1 MWIKICANTNL
12 EDALLAAE
20 LGADAVGFVFAPSSR
35 QVTAAQVS
43 EITPHLP
50 EGLECVGVFPAL
62 KAEEIAN
69 AAQESGLNTV
79 QLHGGVS
86 LELIRQLD
94 EIFNGQ
100 VRLIQTVHWDLDA
113 SDVSGTLLAQQL
125 KQIAAEGLVNRVL
138 IDSKGGA
145 ATGGTGVPF
154 DWNAARTAVAEAG
167 AGWANAPIRKAIVP
181 TSTSELA
188 SPAEACNRKG
198 PTVFSQRTF
207 QPAIAFFGVFA
218 SSCDKA
224 TRIRS
229 PRSTGG
235 RAGPSL
241 ASDCCMP
248 RHSSNSTEQWLQRV
262 RCPATFCIATPV
274 RLPSR

>member
-86 LELIRQLD
+86 LELTRQLD

-100 VRLIQTVHWDLDA
+100 VRLIQTVHWDLSADDA
-113 SDVSGTLLAQQL
+113 SATLLAQQL
-125 KQIAAEGLVNRVL
+125 REIAAEGLVDRVL
-138 IDSKGGA
+138 IDSKIGA

-154 DWNAARTAVAEAG
+154 DWNAARTVVAEAG
-167 AGWANAPIRKAIVP
+167 AGLRLIAAGGLRSDNVADAILHLSPWGVDVATGVEETPGRK
-181 TSTSELA
+181 SREKLA
-188 SPAEACNRKG
+188 
-198 PTVFSQRTF
+198 
-207 QPAIAFFGVFA
+207 AFI
-218 SSCDKA
+218 KA
-224 TRIRS
+224 AR
-229 PRSTGG
+229 
-235 RAGPSL
+235 
-241 ASDCCMP
+241 
-248 RHSSNSTEQWLQRV
+248 NS
-262 RCPATFCIATPV
+262 
-274 RLPSR
+274 

>member
-1 MWIKICANTNL
+1 MWIKICGNTNL
-12 EDALLAAE
+12 EDAQLAAE
-20 LGADAVGFVFAPSSR
+20 LSADAVGFVFAPSSR

-62 KAEEIAN
+62 KAEEIAT
-69 AAQESGLNTV
+69 AAQESGLTTV

-113 SDVSGTLLAQQL
+113 GDASATLLAQQL

-138 IDSKGGA
+138 IDSKVGA

-154 DWNAARTAVAEAG
+154 DWNAARTTVAEAG
-167 AGWANAPIRKAIVP
+167 AGLKLIVAGGLRSDNVADAILHLSPWGVDVATGVEEKPGRKSREKLAAFINAAR
-181 TSTSELA
+181 
-188 SPAEACNRKG
+188 
-198 PTVFSQRTF
+198 
-207 QPAIAFFGVFA
+207 
-218 SSCDKA
+218 
-224 TRIRS
+224 
-229 PRSTGG
+229 
-235 RAGPSL
+235 
-241 ASDCCMP
+241 
-248 RHSSNSTEQWLQRV
+248 NS
-262 RCPATFCIATPV
+262 
-274 RLPSR
+274 

>member
-113 SDVSGTLLAQQL
+113 GDASATLLAQQL

-138 IDSKGGA
+138 IDSKVGT

-154 DWNAARTAVAEAG
+154 DWNAARTAVAESG
-167 AGWANAPIRKAIVP
+167 AGLKLIAAGGLRSDNVADAILHLSPWGVDVATGVEEKP
-181 TSTSELA
+181 GKKSREKLA
-188 SPAEACNRKG
+188 
-198 PTVFSQRTF
+198 
-207 QPAIAFFGVFA
+207 AFISA
-218 SSCDKA
+218 A
-224 TRIRS
+224 R
-229 PRSTGG
+229 
-235 RAGPSL
+235 
-241 ASDCCMP
+241 
-248 RHSSNSTEQWLQRV
+248 NS
-262 RCPATFCIATPV
+262 
-274 RLPSR
+274 